1 MSRMSEH
8 VNLIK
13 IIRFLEERGH
23 SLVYDDFKK
32 VFQEKIDMETYF
44 VSILETA
51 KALGNKE
58 VVTH

>member
-1 MSRMSEH
+1 MSEH

-23 SLVYDDFKK
+23 SLKYDDFKK
-32 VFQEKIDMETYF
+32 VFQEKIGMEAYF

-51 KALGNKE
+51 TALGGNE
-58 VVTH
+58 VVTY